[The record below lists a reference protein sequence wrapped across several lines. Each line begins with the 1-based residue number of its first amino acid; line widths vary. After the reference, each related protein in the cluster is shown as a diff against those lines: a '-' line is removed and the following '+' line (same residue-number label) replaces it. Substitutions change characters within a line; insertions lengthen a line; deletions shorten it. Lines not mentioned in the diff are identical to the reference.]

1 MALMLRMGG
10 VPARVAS
17 GFSPGSYNSERKDYV
32 VRDTDAHSWVEAYF
46 PPYGWVTFDP
56 TPAASPATSQLDDTG
71 PSPNGGPTLPPN
83 FSGRLGQSGDRPFAP
98 GDPGAGLAPTDG
110 GGGWKLPVGVALV
123 ALVALFSGVAL
134 WRRRTP
140 FATLAPDVAELQRAL
155 HRSGRDPS
163 PDVTLA
169 RLESLLGG
177 SDAAAA
183 YVRAVRDR
191 RYARSTAPPTPAQR
205 RALRR
210 QLGIGPRPARRA
222 ARVVG
227 AAAAAAAS
235 AQGSSAPAVH
245 SEVGMDSA
253 YDLFMNGTALLDN
266 GDFHA
271 AVVPLARAREL
282 EPDKASVREAL
293 GRALFGAGRYRE
305 AAAEFE
311 AVVEHAP
318 TNDYALFCLGRS
330 LQLQGRHAEARKPL
344 ALASCLRPEREDYSK
359 YLGQARRRAA

>member
-1 MALMLRMGG
+1 M
-10 VPARVAS
+10 
-17 GFSPGSYNSERKDYV
+17 
-32 VRDTDAHSWVEAYF
+32 
-46 PPYGWVTFDP
+46 
-56 TPAASPATSQLDDTG
+56 
-71 PSPNGGPTLPPN
+71 
-83 FSGRLGQSGDRPFAP
+83 
-98 GDPGAGLAPTDG
+98 
-110 GGGWKLPVGVALV
+110 
-123 ALVALFSGVAL
+123 
-134 WRRRTP
+134 
-140 FATLAPDVAELQRAL
+140 AELQRAL

-210 QLGIGPRPARRA
+210 QLGTGLGLRGALRA
-222 ARVVG
+222 WWALPPLP
-227 AAAAAAAS
+227 AAS